1 MLNRIGKKIKF
12 EIARMVRP
20 HMIGGYKRFDGRYLR
35 ETRISNTTF
44 IDSPENLDIG
54 DHVFIGHFNF
64 IEASHGITI
73 REGCQV
79 TNYISIITHSSHISI
94 RLYGKE
100 YGNHKDHLGYVK
112 GPVYIGE
119 YTFIGPHSL
128 IMPNSRIGKGSIV
141 AAFSLV
147 EGDYPDFAILKGNP
161 AKVTGDTRDIDRE
174 YLDQHPDLREYHQQW
189 SQIRMKNNPL

>member
-1 MLNRIGKKIKF
+1 
-12 EIARMVRP
+12 
-20 HMIGGYKRFDGRYLR
+20 MIGGYKRFDGKYLPG
-35 ETRISNTTF
+35 TRISNTTF
-44 IDSPENLDIG
+44 IDSPQHLDIG

-64 IEASHGITI
+64 IEASQGITI
-73 REGCQV
+73 GEGCQI
-79 TNYISIITHSSHISI
+79 TNYISITTHSSHISI

-100 YGNHKDHLGYVK
+100 YENPKDHIGYIK
-112 GPVYIGE
+112 GPVFIGA

-147 EGDYPDFAILKGNP
+147 EGEYPDFAIIKGNP

-174 YLDQHPDLREYHQQW
+174 YLDQHPDLREYHAQW
-189 SQIRMKNNPL
+189 SQIRENDKSL